1 LFLLSLTIRLLSPYL
16 FNIEPYSVGQLVIWY
31 SDLEIGFKTSII
43 SSYITII
50 GFLIVFQGS
59 HTMWKKEVTTNLR
72 IKAAEEFSEVFQELQ
87 DCISQILSYA
97 DEVRFTHDLIK
108 DNVNRTEIEFQISY
122 VVKELPSFIENRST
136 FLYLSQRFNTLRGKY
151 SLELNSVVNADKM
164 TNKVSGLLTSLTSY
178 LYPMLPFVGSKSPDP
193 IKSFSVSIN
202 IDQWPLIEQKMD
214 AASQIL
220 IGFQELIP
228 TGLKNPVISM
238 NFSSLLVL
246 SRNKRMLEPMF
257 RNMDYSNI
265 DSEIKKN
272 NKII

>member
-1 LFLLSLTIRLLSPYL
+1 
-16 FNIEPYSVGQLVIWY
+16 
-31 SDLEIGFKTSII
+31 
-43 SSYITII
+43 
-50 GFLIVFQGS
+50 
-59 HTMWKKEVTTNLR
+59 
-72 IKAAEEFSEVFQELQ
+72 
-87 DCISQILSYA
+87 
-97 DEVRFTHDLIK
+97 
-108 DNVNRTEIEFQISY
+108 
-122 VVKELPSFIENRST
+122 
-136 FLYLSQRFNTLRGKY
+136 
-151 SLELNSVVNADKM
+151 
-164 TNKVSGLLTSLTSY
+164 
-178 LYPMLPFVGSKSPDP
+178 MLPFVGSKSPDP

-220 IGFQELIP
+220 IGFQGLIP

>member
-1 LFLLSLTIRLLSPYL
+1 
-16 FNIEPYSVGQLVIWY
+16 
-31 SDLEIGFKTSII
+31 
-43 SSYITII
+43 
-50 GFLIVFQGS
+50 
-59 HTMWKKEVTTNLR
+59 MWKKEVTTNLR

-220 IGFQELIP
+220 IGFQGLIP